1 MPHKKNVFDAVV
13 IGVGSMGAA
22 TCYYLAKQ
30 GLRVLGIE
38 QFGIAHENGSHG
50 GQSRLIRQA
59 YFEHPDY
66 VPLLRRSYDLWKN
79 LEEEAA
85 TKLFYPTG
93 ILYSGMAND
102 FLISGSQK
110 SAETYGIPLE
120 KLTSQQAHHR
130 YPQFKLPEEYQSIF
144 EYNAGFLTPELAIR
158 TFAAQATAHGA
169 SIHTQE
175 QLLKWEENDNSLTI
189 TTTKGTYHT
198 QKLILTAG
206 AWSGLIAP
214 KLQPKLKVTRQL
226 VAWVNTKN
234 DAKYALNKMPCWGI
248 NKKDM
253 PGLFYGFPLLPN
265 AEFSG
270 PAGMKLGYHLPGE
283 IIEPDDS
290 LEINPSKADMAILTD
305 FLKEFMP
312 GCYDSINEIKHCKY
326 TYTPDEHFVV
336 DFLPNHSNVMIA
348 AGFSGHGF
356 KFAPVIGE
364 ILADLATQGKSSLPI
379 EFLSM
384 NKGRGY

>member
-1 MPHKKNVFDAVV
+1 MSQKENVFDVAV

-66 VPLLRRSYDLWKN
+66 VPLLQRSYELWKS
-79 LEEEAA
+79 LETESA

-93 ILYSGMAND
+93 ILYSGMTND
-102 FLISGSQK
+102 FLIKGSQR
-110 SAETYGIPLE
+110 SAEMHDIPLE
-120 KLTSQQAHHR
+120 KLSSQQTNHR
-130 YPQFKLPEEYQSIF
+130 FPQFNLPEEYQSIF
-144 EYNAGFLTPELAIR
+144 EYNAGFLIPELAIR
-158 TFAAQATAHGA
+158 TYATQAVAHGA
-169 SIHTQE
+169 SIKTQE
-175 QLLKWEENDNSLTI
+175 KLLKWEENDNSISI
-189 TTTKGTYHT
+189 TTDKGAYNTE
-198 QKLILTAG
+198 KLILTAG

-214 KLQPKLKVTRQL
+214 KLRTELKVTRQL
-226 VAWVNTKN
+226 VAWVNTKD

-248 NKKDM
+248 NKKDL

-265 AEFSG
+265 KQFGG
-270 PAGMKLGYHLPGE
+270 PTGMKLGYHLPGVP
-283 IIEPDDS
+283 IEADDS
-290 LEINPSKADMAILTD
+290 LEISPNKADITLLTH
-305 FLKEFMP
+305 FLNEFIP

-326 TYTPDEHFVV
+326 TYSPDEHFIL
-336 DFLPNHSNVMIA
+336 DKLPDSKNVLVA
-348 AGFSGHGF
+348 TGFSGHGF
-356 KFAPVIGE
+356 KFAPVVGE
-364 ILADLATQGKSSLPI
+364 ILSELAIEGMTDKPI

-384 NKGRGY
+384 KRFST